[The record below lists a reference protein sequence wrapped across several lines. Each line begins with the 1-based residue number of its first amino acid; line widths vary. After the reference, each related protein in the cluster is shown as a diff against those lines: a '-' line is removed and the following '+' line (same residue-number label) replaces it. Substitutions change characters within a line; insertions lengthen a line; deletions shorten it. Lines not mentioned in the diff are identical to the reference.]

1 MPPPK
6 NDGWPET
13 PPIGSLYCLLPLA
26 KKGEAMKKADKKMWA
41 LSRKNAWV
49 GRAFLAPLMLGCMV
63 FYAVPLTMV
72 LWYSL
77 TSGMGASR
85 KFVWFLQYEKMLD
98 NDIFRLAFGNT
109 MAFLAIALPLIL
121 LISFAIALLL
131 KECAK
136 RHAWLKSVILMPYI
150 MPVVGTVLLIEQLF
164 AATGLVNHALYTLG
178 LPIVQWLQTEYAFVV
193 VVLLYLWKNT
203 GYSVVLLL
211 SGLTAI
217 PDDLYEVASIDGA
230 KKLQQHRYITLPH
243 MWYSFFFAT
252 VFSLIN
258 AFKCFREIFLIG
270 GTHPHDSIYMLLHF
284 INNSFEKMSYPKLAV
299 ASILLLTL
307 LVFVFAFLYRLVL
320 RKEAYK
326 E

>member
-1 MPPPK
+1 MRNTTNRTTASQK
-6 NDGWPET
+6 RSAREGW
-13 PPIGSLYCLLPLA
+13 L
-26 KKGEAMKKADKKMWA
+26 
-41 LSRKNAWV
+41 
-49 GRAFLAPLMLGCMV
+49 FLAPLMLGCMV
-63 FYAVPLTMV
+63 FYAVPLLMV

-121 LISFAIALLL
+121 LISFVIALLL
-131 KECAK
+131 KEYAN

-164 AATGLVNHALYTLG
+164 AATGLVNQGLYTLG
-178 LPIVQWLQTEYAFVV
+178 LPVVQWLQSKYAFVV

-203 GYSVVLLL
+203 GYSMVLLL
-211 SGLTAI
+211 SGLTTI
-217 PDDLYEVASIDGA
+217 PNDLYAAASIDGA
-230 KKLQQHRYITLPH
+230 KKFQQLRYITLPH

-252 VFSLIN
+252 VFSFIN

-270 GTHPHDSIYMLLHF
+270 GTHPHDSIYMLQHF
-284 INNSFEKMSYPKLAV
+284 INNSFENMSYPKLAV
-299 ASILLLTL
+299 AAILLLVV
-307 LVFVFAFLYRLVL
+307 LVVVFAFLYRLVL

>member
-1 MPPPK
+1 MR
-6 NDGWPET
+6 NT
-13 PPIGSLYCLLPLA
+13 A
-26 KKGEAMKKADKKMWA
+26 NRTTA
-41 LSRKNAWV
+41 RQRHNARE
-49 GRAFLAPLMLGCMV
+49 GRLFLAPLMLGGMV
-63 FYAVPLTMV
+63 FYAVPLMMV

-77 TSGMGASR
+77 TSGMGTSR
-85 KFVWFLQYEKMLD
+85 KFVWFLQYEKMWD

-109 MAFLAIALPLIL
+109 MTFLAIALPLIL
-121 LISFAIALLL
+121 LISFGIALLL
-131 KECAK
+131 KEYAK
-136 RHAWLKSVILMPYI
+136 HHAWLKSVILMPYI

-164 AATGLVNHALYTLG
+164 ASTGLVNQALYTLG
-178 LPIVQWLQTEYAFVV
+178 LPIEQWLQSEYAFVV

-211 SGLTAI
+211 SGLTTI
-217 PDDLYEVASIDGA
+217 PEDLYAVASIDGA
-230 KKLQQHRYITLPH
+230 NKLQQHHHITLPH

-270 GTHPHDSIYMLLHF
+270 GTHPHDSIYMLQHF
-284 INNSFEKMSYPKLAV
+284 INNSFENMSYPKLAV
-299 ASILLLTL
+299 ASILLMVV
-307 LVFVFAFLYRLVL
+307 LVIVFAVLYRLVL

>member
-1 MPPPK
+1 MRDATK
-6 NDGWPET
+6 HT
-13 PPIGSLYCLLPLA
+13 TA
-26 KKGEAMKKADKKMWA
+26 
-41 LSRKNAWV
+41 RQRHNAWE
-49 GRAFLAPLMLGCMV
+49 GRLFLAPLMLGCMV
-63 FYAVPLTMV
+63 FYAIPLMMV

-85 KFVWFLQYEKMLD
+85 KFVWFLQYEKILD

-109 MAFLAIALPLIL
+109 MAFLAFALPLIL
-121 LISFAIALLL
+121 LISFEIALLL
-131 KECAK
+131 KEYAK

-164 AATGLVNHALYTLG
+164 AATGLVNQALYTLG
-178 LPIVQWLQTEYAFVV
+178 LPVEQWLQSEYAFAVV
-193 VVLLYLWKNT
+193 ILLYLWKNT
-203 GYSVVLLL
+203 GYSVVILL
-211 SGLTAI
+211 SGLTTI
-217 PDDLYEVASIDGA
+217 PNNLYEVASIDGA
-230 KKLQQHRYITLPH
+230 NKLQQHRYITLPH

-270 GTHPHDSIYMLLHF
+270 GTHPHDSIYMLQHF
-284 INNSFEKMSYPKLAV
+284 INNSFENMSYPKLAV
-299 ASILLLTL
+299 ASILLMVV
-307 LVFVFAFLYRLVL
+307 LVVVFAILYRLVL